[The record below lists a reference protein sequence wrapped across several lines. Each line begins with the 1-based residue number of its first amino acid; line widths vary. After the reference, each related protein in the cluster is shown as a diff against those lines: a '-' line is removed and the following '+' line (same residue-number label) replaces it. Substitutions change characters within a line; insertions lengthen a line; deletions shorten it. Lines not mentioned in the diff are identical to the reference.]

1 MDPVFLFLLNDQGN
15 KKNKLG
21 CYNIVSIHIGV
32 QKTKSWVV
40 KTSWV
45 PDWTQ

>member
-1 MDPVFLFLLNDQGN
+1 MDPAKTLSLNDQGN

-21 CYNIVSIHIGV
+21 CYNMVSIHIGV

-45 PDWTQ
+45 SDWMQ

>member
-1 MDPVFLFLLNDQGN
+1 MDPAKTLLLNDQLN

-21 CYNIVSIHIGV
+21 CYNMVSIHIGV

-45 PDWTQ
+45 SDWTQ